1 MNRTLVILL
10 TGLLVSFSAC
20 AKNEETEFSQ
30 LNEETLKEEP
40 LSAPLQVND
49 LKEGMGDTAQ
59 VGDTLLVH
67 YTGWLYVDGVRSTQ
81 FDTSRSPDRELF
93 KVVLGETEVI
103 KGWTQGLVGMKV
115 GGIRQLIIPPEL
127 AYGKAGIL
135 GKAGAPPIIPP
146 SSTLEFEIELR
157 GLFKKE

>member
-49 LKEGMGDTAQ
+49 LKEGMGDAAQ
-59 VGDTLLVH
+59 VGDTILVH
-67 YTGWLYVDGVRSTQ
+67 YTGWLYVDGARTTQ
-81 FDTSRSPDRELF
+81 FDTSRSPDRDRKSTRLNSSHSQISYAVFCLKKKRNSPSRSVEADA
-93 KVVLGETEVI
+93 EVD
-103 KGWTQGLVGMKV
+103 
-115 GGIRQLIIPPEL
+115 
-127 AYGKAGIL
+127 
-135 GKAGAPPIIPP
+135 
-146 SSTLEFEIELR
+146 
-157 GLFKKE
+157 